1 MAKASQRHCR
11 MDGCENGVVPIL
23 AADFLCLDHFLEQSS
38 DRALQALDRC
48 QRALPLDS
56 KTVDWLLSDAQHAAV
71 ALAIRPDQHGP
82 DDQDRI
88 LDLLLCLTNLQEYI
102 RHHSVQ
108 YIEKASSPT
117 SQKEAD

>member
-11 MDGCENGVVPIL
+11 MEGCENGVVPIL

-38 DRALQALDRC
+38 NRASQALERC
-48 QRALPLDS
+48 QQALPLDS

-71 ALAIRPDQHGP
+71 ALAIRPDQHGT

-108 YIEKASSPT
+108 FIERVESPPPL
-117 SQKEAD
+117 KEAD

>member
-1 MAKASQRHCR
+1 MAKTSQRHCR
-11 MDGCENGVVPIL
+11 MDGCQDGVVPVL

-38 DRALQALDRC
+38 SRASMALERC
-48 QRALPLDS
+48 QQALPLDS
-56 KTVDWLLSDAQHAAV
+56 RMVEWLLSDAQHAAV

-102 RHHSVQ
+102 RHHSVVF
-108 YIEKASSPT
+108 IEKPEP
-117 SQKEAD
+117 QRPHKEAD

>member
-1 MAKASQRHCR
+1 ME
-11 MDGCENGVVPIL
+11 GCENGVVPVL
-23 AADFLCLDHFLEQSS
+23 AADFLCLNHFLEQSS
-38 DRALQALDRC
+38 NRASLALERC
-48 QRALPLDS
+48 QQALPLDS

-108 YIEKASSPT
+108 FIERVESTPPL
-117 SQKEAD
+117 KEAD